1 VLLWSGGKD
10 SALALHALRKTGEYA
25 VAALLTTV
33 TEEYDRISMHGVRR
47 ALLERQAVAVGLP
60 LTQVRIPK
68 NCSNAEYAS
77 RMASA
82 CEELKGMG
90 LSTVASGDIFL
101 EDVRRY
107 REEQLAEAGMR
118 GVFPLWGRD
127 SAQLARAFVAAG
139 FAAVTVCVD
148 GQALDAEWWD
158 GSTTRG
164 SSPICHLASIPVGR
178 TASSTRSCMT
188 ARSSGR
194 ALRGC
199 VGTLCCGMTGSI
211 IAICF
216 LSNPTVGLWTASHE
230 SARTLSMARGN
241 ISCRLFAGMMRL
253 TEPQQWIVANR
264 LRFEPSILCHP

>member
-60 LTQVRIPK
+60 LTQVPIPK

-148 GQALDAEWWD
+148 GQALGKEW
-158 GSTTRG
+158 
-164 SSPICHLASIPVGR
+164 VGR
-178 TASSTRSCMT
+178 AYD
-188 ARSSGR
+188 ARFLADLPPGIDPCGENGEFHTFVSDGPLFTEGVAWVR
-194 ALRGC
+194 GEVVLRDD
-199 VGTLCCGMTGSI
+199 
-211 IAICF
+211 
-216 LSNPTVGLWTASHE
+216 
-230 SARTLSMARGN
+230 
-241 ISCRLFAGMMRL
+241 
-253 TEPQQWIVANR
+253 
-264 LRFEPSILCHP
+264 RFYYCDLLPG